1 MSNRKLKIISG
12 SSNPVLAKNVCDN
25 IPTECDSL
33 VDAVVSKFADS
44 ESRIEIREDVRGCD
58 VFVLQSTSKPAND
71 YIIELCLILDALK
84 RSNCWRITAVLPYF
98 GYARQDRKIMPQV
111 PISAKTIADLISI
124 SGAHRVVTID
134 LHSGQTQGFF
144 NCPVD
149 NLYAGPIFI
158 NKILSEHVPEDLV
171 LVSPDAGGAMRARA
185 VAKRIGCDMAVVYK
199 RRGKAG
205 QIDDMLLLGE
215 VEGKVAIIL
224 DDMIDTA
231 GTLCGASQVINDA
244 GAVEINAYCTHAVLS
259 KPSVTR
265 IDESNFNKVYVTD
278 TIPLNKYASASDK
291 IDVISIDEL
300 LAQAILNIHT
310 ENGQCAL
317 FK

>member
-1 MSNRKLKIISG
+1 MSKRKLKIISG
-12 SSNPVLAKNVCDN
+12 SSNPVLAKSVCDN
-25 IPTECDSL
+25 LSTECSGL
-33 VDAVVSKFADS
+33 VDAMIGKFADG

-58 VFVLQSTSKPAND
+58 VFVIQSTSSPANHHV
-71 YIIELCLILDALK
+71 IELCLILDALK
-84 RSNCWRITAVLPYF
+84 RSNCWRINAVLPYY

-111 PISAKTIADLISI
+111 PISARAIADLISV
-124 SGAHRVVTID
+124 SGVDRVVTID
-134 LHSGQTQGFF
+134 LHSGQSQGYFSV
-144 NCPVD
+144 PVD

-158 NKILSEHVPEDLV
+158 NKILSEHNPEELV

-215 VEGKVAIIL
+215 VENKIVIIL
-224 DDMIDTA
+224 DDMVDTA
-231 GTLCGASQVINDA
+231 GTLCGAAEVIHKA
-244 GAVEINAYCTHAVLS
+244 GATEINAYCTHAVLS
-259 KPSVTR
+259 SPSVTR

-278 TIPLNKYASASDK
+278 TIPLNKYASVSDK
-291 IDVISIDEL
+291 IEVISIAEL
-300 LAQAILNIHT
+300 LAQAILNIHR
-310 ENGQCAL
+310 ENGQCSL